1 MKTKVKENQKGIT
14 LIALVITIIVLLILA
29 SVSIAMLTGDNGILT
44 QAKKAQEKTEIASE
58 IESINMMVMALIKN
72 NGKLEIKEQELQNQ
86 LNSDLGLGKTEVL
99 LAGEEYE
106 IIFKESNRYY
116 TIDKNG
122 NIIDA
127 QEIIEDKKPGD
138 ITTGKNGEKLDGSE
152 MHPYEI
158 WNIEDLIVLSNMTN
172 GNGIKFENG
181 KPIEVTKQNNF
192 KDKYIKLNRN
202 LNFKSKLSYAN
213 SERIDFGDINGNL
226 ADGNKLIEE
235 MTTGSGFIPI
245 GKTLQTQFC
254 GNFEGNYF
262 EIKEI
267 YINGIE
273 SIGLFGYVSDGNIRN
288 LGLHGKIEGRSIIP
302 ESLERGIGGIIG
314 EIRGKNNIIENC
326 WNNTEIK
333 GKLEGNYKGI
343 GGIIGMGSGAAN
355 IINCY
360 NTGKILAEERPENAQ
375 GCGGILGYV
384 RGGNADVNILNCY
397 NSGKIESNKRSA
409 GIVGGIWAEGSINIE
424 NTFNAGNSDRG
435 ILAYRYTDNNVSSK
449 NCYYLNNMQETL
461 IKAEAISKEK
471 LSSKEFVDILNDY
484 IIKGNKIDWKKWTI
498 GEKGYPIFQ

>member
-1 MKTKVKENQKGIT
+1 
-14 LIALVITIIVLLILA
+14 
-29 SVSIAMLTGDNGILT
+29 
-44 QAKKAQEKTEIASE
+44 
-58 IESINMMVMALIKN
+58 
-72 NGKLEIKEQELQNQ
+72 
-86 LNSDLGLGKTEVL
+86 
-99 LAGEEYE
+99 
-106 IIFKESNRYY
+106 
-116 TIDKNG
+116 
-122 NIIDA
+122 
-127 QEIIEDKKPGD
+127 
-138 ITTGKNGEKLDGSE
+138 

-302 ESLERGIGGIIG
+302 ESVE
-314 EIRGKNNIIENC
+314 
-326 WNNTEIK
+326 
-333 GKLEGNYKGI
+333 
-343 GGIIGMGSGAAN
+343 
-355 IINCY
+355 
-360 NTGKILAEERPENAQ
+360 
-375 GCGGILGYV
+375 
-384 RGGNADVNILNCY
+384 
-397 NSGKIESNKRSA
+397 KRNRRHN
-409 GIVGGIWAEGSINIE
+409 WR
-424 NTFNAGNSDRG
+424 DKR
-435 ILAYRYTDNNVSSK
+435 
-449 NCYYLNNMQETL
+449 
-461 IKAEAISKEK
+461 
-471 LSSKEFVDILNDY
+471 
-484 IIKGNKIDWKKWTI
+484 KK
-498 GEKGYPIFQ
+498 